1 MSRAK
6 SREQTHARSG
16 SSRDSVFRRQRM
28 TYESPSPTGNASPGK
43 VFAIAAMGV
52 FLAAL
57 DLFIVNIAFP
67 AIQRD
72 FSGSSVSDVSWML
85 NVYAI
90 VFAALLV
97 SAGKLGDIL
106 GRRRVFVAGLLAFG
120 LGSAPFAA
128 APSLE
133 LLIAARVIQGAGA
146 AAVTPTPTSLGLL
159 LPAFGT
165 PSGAAAATD
174 TCSRVSPRICST
186 NLPAL
191 DPRGR
196 QDAA

>member
-1 MSRAK
+1 
-6 SREQTHARSG
+6 
-16 SSRDSVFRRQRM
+16 
-28 TYESPSPTGNASPGK
+28 
-43 VFAIAAMGV
+43 VFAIVAMGV

-72 FSGSSVSDVSWML
+72 FSGSSVSDVSWVL

-120 LGSAPFAA
+120 LGSALSAA

-146 AAVTPTPTSLGLL
+146 AAVTPTSLGLL

-174 TCSRVSPRICST
+174 TCSRVSPRHLLDEPARTRSARKAGRGACFPCVSRSRRRNGSRCCSGRAPT
-186 NLPAL
+186 VLLGPQLAPASMGKRL
-191 DPRGR
+191 RP
-196 QDAA
+196 

>member
-6 SREQTHARSG
+6 SREQTHARSV

-57 DLFIVNIAFP
+57 DLFIVNAAFP

-97 SAGKLGDIL
+97 SAGQARRHPRSSARL
-106 GRRRVFVAGLLAFG
+106 RRRAPGLRARLGAF
-120 LGSAPFAA
+120 
-128 APSLE
+128 
-133 LLIAARVIQGAGA
+133 R
-146 AAVTPTPTSLGLL
+146 
-159 LPAFGT
+159 
-165 PSGAAAATD
+165 
-174 TCSRVSPRICST
+174 
-186 NLPAL
+186 
-191 DPRGR
+191 
-196 QDAA
+196 

>member
-1 MSRAK
+1 
-6 SREQTHARSG
+6 
-16 SSRDSVFRRQRM
+16 M

-72 FSGSSVSDVSWML
+72 FSGSSVSDVSWVL

-90 VFAALLV
+90 VVAALLV
-97 SAGKLGDIL
+97 SAGQARRHPRSSARL
-106 GRRRVFVAGLLAFG
+106 RRRAPGLRARLGAFG
-120 LGSAPFAA
+120 GGALARAPDRGSRDP
-128 APSLE
+128 
-133 LLIAARVIQGAGA
+133 GA
-146 AAVTPTPTSLGLL
+146 AAAVTPTSLGLL

-196 QDAA
+196 QDAAPASPA